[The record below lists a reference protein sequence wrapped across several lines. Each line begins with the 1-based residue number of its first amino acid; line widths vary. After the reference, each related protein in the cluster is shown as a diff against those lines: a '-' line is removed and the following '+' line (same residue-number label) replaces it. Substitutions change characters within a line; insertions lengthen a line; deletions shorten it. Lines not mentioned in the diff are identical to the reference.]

1 MINPSVLFSQML
13 QRNPNYKDN
22 PIANNAMQMFQQGN
36 VNGLKELADNLAKS
50 KGVDIGEVRKS
61 LGI

>member
-1 MINPSVLFSQML
+1 MM
-13 QRNPNYKDN
+13 QRNPEYKNN
-22 PIANNAMQMFQQGN
+22 PMANNAMQMFQQGN

-50 KGVDIGEVRKS
+50 KGVSVEDVRRS